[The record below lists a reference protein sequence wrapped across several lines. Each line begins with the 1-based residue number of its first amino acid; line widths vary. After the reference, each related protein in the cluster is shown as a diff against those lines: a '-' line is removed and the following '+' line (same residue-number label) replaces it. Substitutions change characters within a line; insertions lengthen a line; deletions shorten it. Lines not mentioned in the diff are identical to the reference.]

1 MFILARFLKQ
11 QHSQDGHEAA
21 VQRARQTDERPDDDK
36 QACRVRELLR
46 GEERLDVV
54 TVHHSQLPHERGAH
68 VRVHGLR
75 LHVLALLLRVWL
87 SYCVLLARLEHLD
100 RQAAR
105 LPVELR
111 DSMDNLNSLLV
122 PPAAHEVFRGF
133 VEMENEEPKD
143 K

>member
-1 MFILARFLKQ
+1 MFILACFRKRL
-11 QHSQDGHEAA
+11 HSQDGHKAA

-75 LHVLALLLRVWL
+75 LHVMALFLRVQRLYCVNLALL
-87 SYCVLLARLEHLD
+87 EHLS
-100 RQAAR
+100 R
-105 LPVELR
+105 
-111 DSMDNLNSLLV
+111 
-122 PPAAHEVFRGF
+122 
-133 VEMENEEPKD
+133 
-143 K
+143 